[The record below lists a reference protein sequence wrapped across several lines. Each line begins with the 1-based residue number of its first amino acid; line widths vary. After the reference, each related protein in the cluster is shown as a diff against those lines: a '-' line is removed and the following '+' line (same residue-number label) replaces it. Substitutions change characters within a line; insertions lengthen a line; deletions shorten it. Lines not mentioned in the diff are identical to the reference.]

1 MGLVFYFVLLEDK
14 DFLKD
19 RPTDN
24 STTSADLYDFFDD
37 KVEEKVMKTEENADI
52 LKFYRDIVRFIRNNE
67 MLTLENFQNV
77 PAPDSEF
84 RMNTIKRNFEKLCDN
99 FVKLPE
105 GAVVVEADETGQ
117 CKRLIIIINDKYK

>member
-24 STTSADLYDFFDD
+24 MPTSADLYDFFDD

-52 LKFYRDIVRFIRNNE
+52 LKFYRDIIEIMKCLSLRIFKMYPRRIQS
-67 MLTLENFQNV
+67 LE
-77 PAPDSEF
+77 
-84 RMNTIKRNFEKLCDN
+84 
-99 FVKLPE
+99 
-105 GAVVVEADETGQ
+105 
-117 CKRLIIIINDKYK
+117 